1 MPDRKTHNPDWP
13 WAEQFRISQA
23 VQVGDTVYVS
33 GQGPLDPEGNIVG
46 TDDMAAQSRQVFA
59 NLRTVLASAGATI
72 DDVVEGIALDPRI
85 GASFLRA
92 GVGYAEYSAARAEAF
107 PNNIPASST
116 VTVADL
122 VLPGMLVEVE
132 AVAVL
137 GSA

>member
-72 DDVVEGIALDPRI
+72 DDVVKITCFITDTSR
-85 GASFLRA
+85 
-92 GVGYAEYSAARAEAF
+92 YAEYSAARAEAF

>member
-33 GQGPLDPEGNIVG
+33 GQGPLDPEGHIVG
-46 TDDMAAQSRQVFA
+46 IDDMAAQSRQVFA

-72 DDVVEGIALDPRI
+72 DDVVKITGFITDTSR
-85 GASFLRA
+85 
-92 GVGYAEYSAARAEAF
+92 YAEYSAARAEAF

>member
-23 VQVGDTVYVS
+23 VQVGNTVYVS

-59 NLRTVLASAGATI
+59 NLRTVLASAGATV
-72 DDVVEGIALDPRI
+72 DDVVKITCFITDTSR
-85 GASFLRA
+85 
-92 GVGYAEYSAARAEAF
+92 YAEYSAARAEAF